1 MFNLPERVKQKS
13 NKNSKY
19 WITSEE
25 YRDIK
30 VYESFE
36 LRKNLSGND
45 LVKNKACSLKKMLQ
59 WIFKYGKTK

>member
-30 VYESFE
+30 VYEFFE
-36 LRKNLSGND
+36 LRKNLSGDD
-45 LVKNKACSLKKMLQ
+45 LVKNKACSLKKNVTVNFQ
-59 WIFKYGKTK
+59 IWKN